1 MTSKAN
7 STNKTKEHNKNRLN
21 RSGSLNKYFFGTGEE
36 SEEKKE
42 ENHQFDE
49 NHVDRNDIEEY
60 VSINIE
66 ETELLYHFL
75 DASNNEVTYL
85 ENSNYIRDE
94 MKFLNSF
101 SKFSE
106 TINDAFIGKRAY
118 NSITLDLIALY
129 LKGQKILYVESKT
142 YCEQCLYFIMLPTI
156 FISSACTVLSITLG
170 FYEYGSTIVSTLTA
184 FNSFMLALITY
195 LKLDAKSGAHKTSA
209 YQFDKLE
216 STCEFLSGKV
226 LLMRD
231 DKLIQ
236 EVGEFVESVQK
247 KVEEIK
253 DTNQFIIPEI
263 IRSRYSNIYSH
274 NVFAIVKK
282 FRTKFLL
289 DKNRLF
295 LIYQEI
301 NRQQPMVRKEL
312 IEEKNRILSNLIKFR
327 NIALEIN
334 QKVYHEIEY
343 FNHARNSRTSMCMW
357 LKT

>member
-1 MTSKAN
+1 MTRELIWGGKTMKKQKSKPKLILDEDDK
-7 STNKTKEHNKNRLN
+7 SCQEGQVKEISHA
-21 RSGSLNKYFFGTGEE
+21 FDP
-36 SEEKKE
+36 
-42 ENHQFDE
+42 EN
-49 NHVDRNDIEEY
+49 IEEY
-60 VSINIE
+60 ISLNIE
-66 ETELLYHFL
+66 EGELLYHFL
-75 DASNNEVTYL
+75 DASSNEVNYL
-85 ENSNYIRDE
+85 ENVNYIKEE
-94 MKFLNSF
+94 MNFLNSF
-101 SKFSE
+101 SHFSE
-106 TINDAFIGKRAY
+106 TINDAYIGKRAY

-142 YCEQCLYFIMLPTI
+142 YCEQCLYYIMLPTI
-156 FISSACTVLSITLG
+156 FISSACTVLSISLETYMFGPL
-170 FYEYGSTIVSTLTA
+170 IVASLTA

-195 LKLDAKSGAHKTSA
+195 LKLDAKAGAHKTSA

-231 DKLIQ
+231 DKILE
-236 EVGEFVESVQK
+236 EVIEFVDSVEK

-263 IRSRYSNIYSH
+263 IRCRYSNIYMH

-289 DKNRLF
+289 DKNRLY

-301 NRQQPMVRKEL
+301 NRQKPMVKKEL
-312 IEEKNRILSNLIKFR
+312 IQEKNRILGNLIKFR

-334 QKVYHEIEY
+334 ENVYGEIEHY
-343 FNHARNSRTSMCMW
+343 NKSREKFQKTWCMW